1 MTTDQLLQASS
12 TSEPS
17 RLWTTVTGMAKRSWV
32 TVIIYWSFEDRER
45 FEAMATE
52 MAAASRAE
60 PGTLMYD
67 WYVNEDGTSG
77 VLLEQYASQKALG
90 DHVAGPVFTEIAPRY
105 RGVARA
111 QKVEMFGADGME
123 RADVL
128 KATTTWWGEPVA
140 AVTD

>member
-1 MTTDQLLQASS
+1 
-12 TSEPS
+12 
-17 RLWTTVTGMAKRSWV
+17 
-32 TVIIYWSFEDRER
+32 
-45 FEAMATE
+45 MATE
-52 MAAASRAE
+52 MAAASNAE

-77 VLLEQYASQKALG
+77 VST
-90 DHVAGPVFTEIAPRY
+90 VRIAE
-105 RGVARA
+105 GVRRPCRRSCLHRDRSPLPWRRST
-111 QKVEMFGADGME
+111 QGRDVRRRWHG

>member
-1 MTTDQLLQASS
+1 
-12 TSEPS
+12 
-17 RLWTTVTGMAKRSWV
+17 MAKRSWV
-32 TVIIYWSFEDRER
+32 TVIIFWSFEDRQR

-111 QKVEMFGADGME
+111 QGRDVRRRWHG

>member
-1 MTTDQLLQASS
+1 
-12 TSEPS
+12 
-17 RLWTTVTGMAKRSWV
+17 
-32 TVIIYWSFEDRER
+32 
-45 FEAMATE
+45 MATE

-77 VLLEQYASQKALG
+77 VLFEQYASQQALG

>member
-1 MTTDQLLQASS
+1 
-12 TSEPS
+12 
-17 RLWTTVTGMAKRSWV
+17 MAKRSWV
-32 TVIIYWSFEDRER
+32 TVIIFWSFEDREQ

-52 MAAASRAE
+52 MASASRAE

>member
-1 MTTDQLLQASS
+1 VLVVS
-12 TSEPS
+12 TH
-17 RLWTTVTGMAKRSWV
+17 LVTVTGMAKRSWV
-32 TVIIYWSFEDRER
+32 TVIIFWSFEDRER

-90 DHVAGPVFTEIAPRY
+90 DHVAGPVFTKIAPRY

-128 KATTTWWGEPVA
+128 KATTTWCGEPVA

>member
-1 MTTDQLLQASS
+1 
-12 TSEPS
+12 
-17 RLWTTVTGMAKRSWV
+17 
-32 TVIIYWSFEDRER
+32 
-45 FEAMATE
+45 MATE

-111 QKVEMFGADGME
+111 QRSRCSAQMAWSARCVEGNHHVVG
-123 RADVL
+123 
-128 KATTTWWGEPVA
+128 
-140 AVTD
+140 